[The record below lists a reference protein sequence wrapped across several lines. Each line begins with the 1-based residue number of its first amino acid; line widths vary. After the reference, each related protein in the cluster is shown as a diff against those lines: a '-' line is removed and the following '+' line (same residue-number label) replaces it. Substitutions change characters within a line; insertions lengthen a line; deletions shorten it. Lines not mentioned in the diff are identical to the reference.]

1 MPILTKAMTPR
12 LRKEIDTSTYTG
24 RFAARLKALR
34 EKAGMS
40 VEEVAAQLEISA
52 VAIYHWEAANRQPKI
67 SDLPIIAEVLGVSK
81 ARLILPDE

>member
-1 MPILTKAMTPR
+1 MPILTKAMSPR

-40 VEEVAAQLEISA
+40 VEEVAEKTGIPFQTLYRWESGDRCPVNEQILQ
-52 VAIYHWEAANRQPKI
+52 VANALNIK
-67 SDLPIIAEVLGVSK
+67 VS
-81 ARLILPDE
+81 RLIEDKK